1 MQRHMAWPPPER
13 GAPSG
18 DGFALSGRDAELLSI
33 SEALTDADRGRG
45 RAFLIAGEPGI
56 GKTTLCEAATE
67 LGKREGFRTFWGAA
81 WESGGA
87 PALWPWVQVLRD
99 IIATSAAE
107 NVLEKLPGS
116 HRATL
121 ARLVPEISVD
131 EVQQPEIETEQ
142 ARFAMFDAVARLLHA
157 VADEAPLAIVL
168 DDMHAAD
175 VASVLLLRFVAR
187 DIRGMRA
194 VVMANYRESEAR
206 GRPEI
211 WDALRDSA
219 RDATSLPLEGLE
231 ADDLSEMIE
240 STLGMKPSG
249 ALLTA
254 IHELTGGN
262 PFYVDE
268 IIKLLQR
275 EGSIEQRIDLTRSV
289 LPVPDSVSATVLRRM
304 APLPEEV
311 RDVLQVASVLG
322 REFDDDV
329 LAAVSG
335 QTTTAVRAALDV
347 ARAEDVVVRHAT
359 AARRYLFAHALFR
372 ESLYDALTEQQ
383 RSLCH
388 LQIAEILEA
397 RMDASGSSVAEVA
410 HHYLAAG
417 DLADLRKTFDHAVA
431 AGRRAREML
440 AFEEAADFFE
450 RASLLIEETQA
461 SAEEKGDVLVALG
474 DALLRSGKIPEGKQ
488 VLDRAIEH
496 ARTTGAGSVLVSAVL
511 AVGYLP
517 IEGGVVDRE
526 LIQLSREAIELLGS
540 DDDVIRARLMARM
553 AGEYMFAREEREIRE
568 REELVRESISLA
580 RRGGSKRDVAHL
592 LRFGIGLLSPDTS
605 EECFHIANEILD
617 LGEELDDP
625 EFLYSGHL
633 RRLTYFLEFGQASEL
648 FQGIDAMSSAAR
660 KVRHPVAMWG
670 SAAVRAMHATM
681 RGDFEAAEREAA
693 EALDVG
699 SDFPNALGA
708 NIIQSYLMRWERD
721 IPADLLPI
729 LQIGGEQ
736 RPGIRD
742 AWKSAEVGLLARVG
756 RTEEARAGLSELVDR
771 VASAPKN
778 SLWLSLHSAFGVAVS
793 LLDDARGAEVAYEA
807 LLPYQER
814 VSHTPMGGP
823 VVCWGA
829 ISLTLAQCARVL
841 KRWDD
846 AIGHFEAA
854 VEMHARLGARPYLAR
869 TQLDFA
875 RTLFESGRALDRA
888 GKLLRESELIGREL
902 GLDALIAD
910 ADEVAKLDPERGKR
924 TAGSESAEGGSAS
937 LVQEGE
943 YVTFTFDDEIARLRR
958 TKGIDYL
965 ALLLS
970 RPGAEIHVLDL
981 VTPGAR
987 EGGMP
992 DPDLSLGGDD
1002 AGPALDPAAKA
1013 AYRQRVDHL
1022 REELEEAEAFNDP
1035 ERAARAR
1042 EEMDAILE
1050 QLAGAVG
1057 LGGRDRKLGSSAER
1071 ARVNVTKRIRATMDK
1086 VAEGSPRLGRHL
1098 KAAIKTGTFLSY
1110 SGETEALRT
1119 WEISLS

>member
-1 MQRHMAWPPPER
+1 MQRHVARPPPER
-13 GAPSG
+13 GAPPG
-18 DGFALSGRDAELLSI
+18 DGFAISGRDVELRLI
-33 SEALTDADRGRG
+33 SEAFAEADRGRG
-45 RAFLIAGEPGI
+45 RAFLISGEPGI
-56 GKTTLCEAATE
+56 GKTTLCEAAVE
-67 LGKREGFRTFWGAA
+67 LGEREGFRTFWGAA

-99 IIATSAAE
+99 ITASSAAE
-107 NVLEKLPGS
+107 KVLERLPGS
-116 HRATL
+116 QRATL
-121 ARLVPEISVD
+121 ARLVPEISLD
-131 EVQQPEIETEQ
+131 EVQQPDIETEQ
-142 ARFAMFDAVARLLHA
+142 ARFAMFDAVARLLRIT
-157 VADEAPLAIVL
+157 ADEAPMAIVL

-206 GRPEI
+206 ARTEV

-219 RDATSLPLEGLE
+219 RDATPLPLEGLGS
-231 ADDLSEMIE
+231 DDLSEIIE
-240 STLGMKPSG
+240 STLGMKPSD

-268 IIKLLQR
+268 IIRLLQR
-275 EGSIEQRIDLTRSV
+275 DGSIEQRIDLTRSV
-289 LPVPDSVSATVLRRM
+289 LPVPDSVSATVLRRI

-311 RDVLQVASVLG
+311 KNVLQVASVLG

-329 LAAVSG
+329 VAAVSERSID
-335 QTTTAVRAALDV
+335 AVRAALDV

-359 AARRYLFAHALFR
+359 ASHRYLFAHALFR

-383 RSLCH
+383 RSLFH

-397 RMDASGSSVAEVA
+397 RMDPSGSSVAEVA

-440 AFEEAADFFE
+440 AFEDAAGFFG
-450 RASLLIEETQA
+450 RASLLSEEIQA
-461 SAEEKGDVLVALG
+461 SAEEEGEVFVALG
-474 DALLRSGKIPEGKQ
+474 DALLRSGKIPEGKE
-488 VLDRAIEH
+488 VLERAIEH

-511 AVGYLP
+511 TVGYLP
-517 IEGGVVDRE
+517 IEGGVVDRR
-526 LIQLSREAIELLGS
+526 LIQLSREALELLGS

-553 AGEYMFAREEREIRE
+553 AGEYMFVRDEREIRE

-580 RRGGSKRDVAHL
+580 RRAGSKRDVAHL
-592 LRFGIGLLSPDTS
+592 LRFGFSLLSPDTS
-605 EECFHIANEILD
+605 EECFDMANEILD
-617 LGEELDDP
+617 LGGELDDP

-633 RRLTYFLEFGQASEL
+633 RRVTYFLEFGQASEL
-648 FQGIDAMSSAAR
+648 FQGIDAMSAAAR

-670 SAAVRAMHATM
+670 SAAVRAMYAIM
-681 RGDFEAAEREAA
+681 RGDFETGEREAA
-693 EALDVG
+693 EALEVG
-699 SDFPNALGA
+699 SEFPNALGA
-708 NIIQSYLMRWERD
+708 NIMQSYLMRWERD
-721 IPADLLPI
+721 VPADLLPI

-756 RTEEARAGLSELVDR
+756 RTEEARSGLAELVDR

-778 SLWLSLHSAFGVAVS
+778 SLWLSLYSAFGMAVS
-793 LLDDARGAEVAYEA
+793 LLDDVRGAEVAYDA

-823 VVCWGA
+823 VLCWGA

-841 KRWDD
+841 ERWDD
-846 AIGHFEAA
+846 AIDHFEAA
-854 VEMHARLGARPYLAR
+854 LEMHARLGARPYLAR

-875 RTLFESGRALDRA
+875 RALFESDRALDRA
-888 GKLLRESELIGREL
+888 KNLLRESEMIGREL
-902 GLDALIAD
+902 GLDALVAD
-910 ADEVAKLDPERGKR
+910 VEEVAKLDPGRAKG
-924 TAGSESAEGGSAS
+924 TARAEAPSEGTAS

-970 RPGAEIHVLDL
+970 RPGTEIHVLDL
-981 VTPGAR
+981 VTPGSR
-987 EGGMP
+987 ESGVT

-1002 AGPALDPAAKA
+1002 AGPALDPEAKA
-1013 AYRQRVDHL
+1013 AYRERVDHL

-1050 QLAGAVG
+1050 QLAAAVG

-1086 VAEGSPRLGRHL
+1086 VAEASPRLGRHL

-1119 WEISLS
+1119 WEVRLS